1 MLTSMIFSALFFIS
15 DPSFAYPCYY
25 PCCRRYCFLLT
36 GCSAIGV
43 NGLSTSTHLSSYMDP
58 SPNLAFLCRNLDCK
72 PYSINQSILHGSFE
86 SIVNALPL
94 PRIDMYTVVQQI
106 FISLVASFMCPL
118 TPETLPTCHLH
129 DVRHGFYNLLLVHPG
144 TDCEF

>member
-1 MLTSMIFSALFFIS
+1 MLTSMIFSALFLFLT
-15 DPSFAYPCYY
+15 
-25 PCCRRYCFLLT
+25 RRLRTPTTTLAAVDIAFYLQVVLLLELLV
-36 GCSAIGV
+36 CPVHIHASE
-43 NGLSTSTHLSSYMDP
+43 L
-58 SPNLAFLCRNLDCK
+58 
-72 PYSINQSILHGSFE
+72 LHGTFE
-86 SIVNALPL
+86 SLVNALPL

-129 DVRHGFYNLLLVHPG
+129 DVRYGFYNLLPVPPG